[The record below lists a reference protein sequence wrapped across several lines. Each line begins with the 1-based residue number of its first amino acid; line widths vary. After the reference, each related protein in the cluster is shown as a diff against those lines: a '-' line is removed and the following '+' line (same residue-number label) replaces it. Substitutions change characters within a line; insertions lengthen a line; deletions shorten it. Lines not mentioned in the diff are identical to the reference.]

1 MPNGHGAVPRFGSPL
16 LILLVTFLLLWWARS
31 QAALLP
37 QVLAV
42 VAAGIFGW
50 RLAFHMTMWNV
61 SEYDGRYS
69 SEEQVANSKRRYR
82 VALFTLIPLFVL
94 LTLILI
100 TARPA
105 HSETVTLE
113 ELRNAGLQGLPA
125 EGSSKSRL
133 PDPSGTGI
141 HDPRLTGKDIRSLD
155 SGEDYAVRMLYAIG
169 DDDVEEAQSL
179 LVQGGDPNVKVPGS
193 DMNIL
198 MTAQSAAMVKLL
210 LDHGADPN
218 LPDKDGATSLHYL
231 LTATS
236 APEIVPIL
244 LSSGANV
251 NKAAEGRGGRTPLHE
266 AVQWYFEGRDHAVGD
281 RLIRLLV
288 SSGADI
294 NAPGYHGKTVLH
306 QAVEN
311 DKPDLLRLAL
321 ELGADP
327 SVRDADGATALDMAR
342 SLKRDA
348 LVEMLSSPVTVSWRG
363 NRCG

>member
-1 MPNGHGAVPRFGSPL
+1 MPNGHGAVPRFGTPL
-16 LILLVTFLLLWWARS
+16 LVLLVTFLLVWWARS
-31 QAALLP
+31 QNAALP

-42 VAAGIFGW
+42 VTAGIFGW

-105 HSETVTLE
+105 HSETVTLK

-179 LVQGGDPNVKVPGS
+179 LVQGGDPNVNVPGS
-193 DMNIL
+193 DMKIL
-198 MTAQSAAMVKLL
+198 MTAQSGAMVKLL
-210 LDHGADPN
+210 LDNGADPN

-231 LTATS
+231 VTAPS
-236 APEIVPIL
+236 ALEIVPIL

-266 AVQWYFEGRDHAVGD
+266 ATQWYFEGRDHAVGD

-294 NAPGYHGKTVLH
+294 NAPGYLGKTVIH
-306 QAVEN
+306 EAVEN
-311 DKPDLLRLAL
+311 DKPDLLKLAL

-327 SVRDADGATALDMAR
+327 GVADGDGATALDMAR
-342 SLKRDA
+342 SLKRDSLA
-348 LVEMLSSPVTVSWRG
+348 ETLGSPPHGLMDRK
-363 NRCG
+363 

>member
-1 MPNGHGAVPRFGSPL
+1 MPNGHGAIPRFGAPL
-16 LILLVTFLLLWWARS
+16 LILLITVLLVWWARS
-31 QAALLP
+31 QTAALP

-69 SEEQVANSKRRYR
+69 SEEQVETSRRRYR
-82 VALFTLIPLFVL
+82 VALLTLIPLSVL
-94 LTLILI
+94 LTLILLNS
-100 TARPA
+100 RPA

-113 ELRNAGLQGLPA
+113 ELRNAGLPGLLS
-125 EGSSKSRL
+125 EGSSKNRL
-133 PDPSGTGI
+133 PDPAGTGI
-141 HDPRLTGKDIRSLD
+141 QDPRLSGKDIRFLD
-155 SGEDYAVRMLYAIG
+155 SSEDYAVRMLYAIG
-169 DDDVEEAQSL
+169 DDDVEEARSL
-179 LVQGGDPNVKVPGS
+179 LIQGGDPNVSVPGS
-193 DMNIL
+193 DMRIL
-198 MTAQSAAMVKLL
+198 MTAQSPAMVKLL

-231 LTATS
+231 ITAPP
-236 APEIVPIL
+236 ALEIVPIL

-266 AVQWYFEGRDHAVGD
+266 ATQWYFEGRDHTVGE

-294 NAPGYHGKTVLH
+294 NAPGYLGKTVLH

-311 DKPDLLRLAL
+311 DKPDLLKLAL

-327 SVRDADGATALDMAR
+327 GIADGDGATALDMAR
-342 SLKRDA
+342 SLKRDS
-348 LVEMLSSPVTVSWRG
+348 LVETLSSPRHG
-363 NRCG
+363 LMDRK

>member
-1 MPNGHGAVPRFGSPL
+1 MPNGHGAIPRFGAPL
-16 LILLVTFLLLWWARS
+16 LVLLVTLLLAWWARS
-31 QAALLP
+31 QAAALP
-37 QVLAV
+37 QVLSV
-42 VAAGIFGW
+42 ITAGIFGW

-69 SEEQVANSKRRYR
+69 SEEQVKISKRRYR
-82 VALFTLIPLFVL
+82 VALLTLIPLSVL
-94 LTLILI
+94 LTLLLLN
-100 TARPA
+100 ARPA

-113 ELRNAGLQGLPA
+113 DLQNAGLQGLPA
-125 EGSSKSRL
+125 EGISKNRL
-133 PDPSGTGI
+133 PDPAGTGV
-141 HDPRLTGKDIRSLD
+141 HDPRLSGKDVRYLD
-155 SGEDYAVRMLYAIG
+155 SPEDYAVRMLYAIG
-169 DDDVEEAQSL
+169 DDDVEEARSL
-179 LVQGGDPNVKVPGS
+179 LIRGGDPNVNVPGS
-193 DMNIL
+193 DMKML

-231 LTATS
+231 VTAP
-236 APEIVPIL
+236 AALEIVPIL

-266 AVQWYFEGRDHAVGD
+266 ATQWYFEGRDHAVGD

-294 NAPGYHGKTVLH
+294 NAPDGYLGKTVLH

-311 DKPDLLRLAL
+311 DKPDLLKLAL

-327 SVRDADGATALDMAR
+327 GVAVRDGATPLDMAR
-342 SLKRDA
+342 SLKRES
-348 LVEMLSSPVTVSWRG
+348 LFETLGSPPHGLMDRK
-363 NRCG
+363 